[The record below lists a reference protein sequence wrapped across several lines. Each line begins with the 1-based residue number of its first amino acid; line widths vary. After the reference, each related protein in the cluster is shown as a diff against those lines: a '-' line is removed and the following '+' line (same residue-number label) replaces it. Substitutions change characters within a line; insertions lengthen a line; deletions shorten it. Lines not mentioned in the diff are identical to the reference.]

1 MDNIIAKCQEAQQ
14 TVDAYYNVAKEQ
26 VSKLVLVDGK
36 VSKELLNQEQH
47 AAHGLAWIATY
58 KETHREMLRSAT
70 NLETQK
76 RFTEYEKLNLQYI

>member
-36 VSKELLNQEQH
+36 VAAFGPREDILKEGKSN
-47 AAHGLAWIATY
+47 
-58 KETHREMLRSAT
+58 
-70 NLETQK
+70 
-76 RFTEYEKLNLQYI
+76 

>member
-14 TVDAYYNVAKEQ
+14 TVDAYYNIAKEQ

-47 AAHGLAWIATY
+47 AAHRIAWIAT
-58 KETHREMLRSAT
+58 
-70 NLETQK
+70 
-76 RFTEYEKLNLQYI
+76 

>member
-47 AAHGLAWIATY
+47 SAHGLAWIATY
-58 KETHREMLRSAT
+58 KETLREMLRGIRR
-70 NLETQK
+70 NM
-76 RFTEYEKLNLQYI
+76 